1 MFEKYDGQPVLFGT
15 TGEQRNFLERFDRG
29 MVWKLFAT
37 NPLPTVVNVKYSSVN
52 LINSVNI
59 MTSVVEF
66 HKFMNK
72 LAGSMS
78 IKGELNIKQ
87 RI

>member
-1 MFEKYDGQPVLFGT
+1 
-15 TGEQRNFLERFDRG
+15 